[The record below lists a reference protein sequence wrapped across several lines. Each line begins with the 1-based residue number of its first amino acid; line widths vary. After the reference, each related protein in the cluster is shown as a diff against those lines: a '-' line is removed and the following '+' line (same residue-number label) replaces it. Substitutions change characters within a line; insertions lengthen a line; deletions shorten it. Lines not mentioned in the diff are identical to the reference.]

1 MRKMILGFA
10 VAIMLMAASAQAQGA
25 VWSAT
30 FTPGDVNG
38 DAVGCRNGDD
48 DAECSNPS
56 ILSDDEFT
64 VDGVVY
70 TVTEFYQTSGTNRI
84 YFAGIRSAAHAPWT
98 DIADELKIGSTSLDI
113 GYAFLSQGQNRPLIW
128 RLRWSGDPG
137 LDDVLGGDS
146 LTDGTSI
153 SVTLISG
160 DLPPPPLTCE
170 EGEEVADGV
179 CVPIPPPPPPTCE
192 AGEEVVNGV
201 CVTPPPP
208 PPPTCEAG
216 EELVN
221 GVCVTPPPPP
231 PPTCE
236 AGEELVNGVCVTPP
250 PPPPPT
256 CEAGEELVNGVCV
269 TPPPPPP
276 PTCEAGEEL
285 VNGVCVTPPPPP
297 PPTCEAGEELVN
309 GVCVAPPPP
318 PPLTC
323 EEGEEVVDGVCV
335 TPPLTCEAGEEEV
348 GGVCVPIPPPPLT
361 CDSDPNADNML
372 SINERFDTLPRP
384 CAVSVDGK
392 IRAILLSEGGAI
404 AIQSDLDSDVIHPS
418 IEMRKGDKTIPGAT
432 AVFWCIADAEGSIW
446 HTSETDA
453 TVITVECGKYSA
465 TAAKAAAVNPHDPDD
480 PEPDGDD
487 DGDDD
492 DCDDGDCP
500 QTLTTTPTM
509 PEAAVVCLALLMIGA
524 GARQLRR
531 RVA

>member
-38 DAVGCRNGDD
+38 YAVGCRNGDD
-48 DAECSNPS
+48 DSECSNPS

-70 TVTEFYQTSGTNRI
+70 TVTEFYHTSGTNRI

-113 GYAFLSQGQNRPLIW
+113 GYAFLSQGQNRPLAW

-137 LDDVLGGDS
+137 LDDVLGGEL
-146 LTDGTSI
+146 LTDGTAI

-160 DLPPPPLTCE
+160 DLPPPPPTCE
-170 EGEEVADGV
+170 E
-179 CVPIPPPPPPTCE
+179 
-192 AGEEVVNGV
+192 
-201 CVTPPPP
+201 
-208 PPPTCEAG
+208 G

-236 AGEELVNGVCVTPP
+236 EGEELVNGVCVTPP

-256 CEAGEELVNGVCV
+256 CEEGEELVNGVCV

-276 PTCEAGEEL
+276 PTCEEGEEL

-297 PPTCEAGEELVN
+297 PPTCEEGEELVN

-404 AIQSDLDSDVIHPS
+404 AIQSDLDSDVIYPS
-418 IEMRKGDKTIPGAT
+418 IEMRKGDQTIPGAT
-432 AVFWCIADAEGSIW
+432 AVFWCIAEAEGRIW

-500 QTLTTTPTM
+500 QTLTPTPTM

>member
-38 DAVGCRNGDD
+38 YAVGCRNGDD

-113 GYAFLSQGQNRPLIW
+113 GYAFLSQGQNRPLTW

-179 CVPIPPPPPPTCE
+179 CVTLPPPPPP
-192 AGEEVVNGV
+192 
-201 CVTPPPP
+201 
-208 PPPTCEAG
+208 
-216 EELVN
+216 
-221 GVCVTPPPPP
+221 
-231 PPTCE
+231 
-236 AGEELVNGVCVTPP
+236 
-250 PPPPPT
+250 
-256 CEAGEELVNGVCV
+256 
-269 TPPPPPP
+269 
-276 PTCEAGEEL
+276 
-285 VNGVCVTPPPPP
+285 
-297 PPTCEAGEELVN
+297 
-309 GVCVAPPPP
+309 
-318 PPLTC
+318 
-323 EEGEEVVDGVCV
+323 
-335 TPPLTCEAGEEEV
+335 TCEAGEEEV
-348 GGVCVPIPPPPLT
+348 GGVCVPIP
-361 CDSDPNADNML
+361 
-372 SINERFDTLPRP
+372 
-384 CAVSVDGK
+384 
-392 IRAILLSEGGAI
+392 
-404 AIQSDLDSDVIHPS
+404 
-418 IEMRKGDKTIPGAT
+418 
-432 AVFWCIADAEGSIW
+432 
-446 HTSETDA
+446 
-453 TVITVECGKYSA
+453 
-465 TAAKAAAVNPHDPDD
+465 HDPDD
-480 PEPDGDD
+480 PEP